1 MEIPP
6 IYRPI
11 PRRAFEITPAS
22 SDSSYPP
29 SPAETTNPELLSAQ
43 KSPDASPSR
52 TRSILNLT
60 SSTLLGIY
68 SPVSGDG
75 AREEMSTPWGTGA
88 QTPAK
93 RRSVDD
99 YDYKPTPESLPWN
112 GEATKARPKLKRRGF
127 RGYVVPLML
136 QTMLLGGFGIGYG
149 SIITHLHKTQRIT
162 PVPVP
167 DVDRSTL
174 SYQMLWGLFGVLLG
188 NALPAVD
195 SLWENFVS
203 SDAKPGATKA
213 ASAKGAGSASSSESG
228 LGPLWY
234 SAVRSMG
241 VFVGV
246 AFAVRRIPW
255 MSTLQVALTLALA
268 NPVLW
273 YLIDRSLPGLAFSA
287 AVSTVGTMVLLV
299 VDPNFVP
306 VPAIHQPMAS
316 EKFGVY
322 TWLASILFCT
332 SICFGA
338 IGRRLQL

>member
-43 KSPDASPSR
+43 KSTDASPSR

-88 QTPAK
+88 QTPTK

-99 YDYKPTPESLPWN
+99 YDYKPTPEPLPWN

-149 SIITHLHKTQRIT
+149 SIVTHLHKTQRIT

-167 DVDRSTL
+167 DIDRSTL
-174 SYQMLWGLFGVLLG
+174 SYQLLWGLFGVLLG
-188 NALPAVD
+188 NALPVVD

-203 SDAKPGATKA
+203 SDAKSGATKA
-213 ASAKGAGSASSSESG
+213 GSAKGAGSASSSESG

-234 SAVRSMG
+234 SA
-241 VFVGV
+241 
-246 AFAVRRIPW
+246 
-255 MSTLQVALTLALA
+255 VALTLALA